1 MSITMTIFGVL
12 AVLIIGFGGY
22 VASKPDTFRIE
33 RSIEIHAAPEV
44 VFAKVN
50 DLREFNRWN
59 PFALADTTTHLEYR
73 GPTRGVG
80 SSYTW
85 EGAKSGSGIMT
96 IVESKQPAEIVM
108 QLEFKKPYVANN
120 RAVFSFDMS
129 GSQTKVIWSMT
140 GRYSFSQKLFGTIF
154 NMDKMVGGEFAK
166 GLSTLKGQT
175 ER

>member
-1 MSITMTIFGVL
+1 MSVTVTIFGVL
-12 AVLIIGFGGY
+12 AVLVIGFAGY
-22 VASKPDTFRIE
+22 VASKPDAFRIE

-59 PFALADTTTHLEYR
+59 PFALADTATRLEYQ
-73 GPTRGVG
+73 GTNSGVG

-85 EGAKSGSGIMT
+85 EGAKSGSGTMT
-96 IVESKQPAEIVM
+96 IVESNRPAEIVM

-120 RAVFSFDMS
+120 RAVFSFDTS
-129 GSQTKVIWSMT
+129 GGQTKLTWSMT
-140 GRYSFSQKLFGTIF
+140 GRSTFPQKLFGTIF

-166 GLSTLKGQT
+166 GLAMLKGQV